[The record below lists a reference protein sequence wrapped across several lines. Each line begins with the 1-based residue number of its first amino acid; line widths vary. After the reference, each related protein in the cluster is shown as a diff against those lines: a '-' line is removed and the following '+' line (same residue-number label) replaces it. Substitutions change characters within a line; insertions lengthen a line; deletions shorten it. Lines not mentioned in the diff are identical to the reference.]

1 MKTFFIT
8 LSFLLTSNL
17 FSQTIKNNLS
27 DTTKNITH
35 NTNIVRGVD
44 ISKATPNEQGLI
56 NYMET
61 LSDEQALEFLKSF
74 VVGEIVY
81 KEN

>member
-1 MKTFFIT
+1 MKTLFIS
-8 LSFLLTSNL
+8 LFIFISSNL
-17 FSQTIKNNLS
+17 FGQTTNTVQS
-27 DTTKNITH
+27 DTLKKPYSQS
-35 NTNIVRGVD
+35 NIVRGVD

-61 LSDEQALEFLKSF
+61 LSDEEALEVLKSF

>member
-1 MKTFFIT
+1 MKTFLIT
-8 LSFLLTSNL
+8 LSLLLTSNL
-17 FSQTIKNNLS
+17 FSQTIKNDLS
-27 DTTKNITH
+27 DTTKIITP
-35 NTNIVRGVD
+35 NTNVVRGVD

-74 VVGEIVY
+74 VVGEIVF

>member
-1 MKTFFIT
+1 MKTLFIS
-8 LSFLLTSNL
+8 LFIFISPNL
-17 FSQTIKNNLS
+17 FGQTTNTVQS
-27 DTTKNITH
+27 DTLKKTYSQS
-35 NTNIVRGVD
+35 NIVRGVD
-44 ISKATPNEQGLI
+44 ITKSTPNEQGLI

-61 LSDEQALEFLKSF
+61 LSDEEALELLKSF

>member
-1 MKTFFIT
+1 MKTFLIT
-8 LSFLLTSNL
+8 LSLLLTSNL

-27 DTTKNITH
+27 DTTKIITH
-35 NTNIVRGVD
+35 NTNVVRGVD
-44 ISKATPNEQGLI
+44 ISKASPNEQGLI

-61 LSDEQALEFLKSF
+61 LSDEQALDFLKSF